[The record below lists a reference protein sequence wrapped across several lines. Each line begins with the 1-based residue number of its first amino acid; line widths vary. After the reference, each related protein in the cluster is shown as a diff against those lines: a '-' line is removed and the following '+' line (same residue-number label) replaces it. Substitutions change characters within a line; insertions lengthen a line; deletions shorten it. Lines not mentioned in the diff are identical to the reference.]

1 MKKQERNEDRRGA
14 GRRGVTVSAQKGR
27 SAVDRVGGE
36 AGAISRDVLI
46 CDVGSL
52 DQFLRPPYQRLL
64 PPIFRVRG
72 REGELAENDWAPR
85 NFYGQI
91 SGPPKDPT
99 AAKRGMPPLFFASR
113 RPDLIFYALQ
123 VPLRCLASSQ
133 YSGPLF
139 CVAARIFPFFRLDLR
154 VSGAIIVPKG
164 IWLPVSRAPKTLR
177 TPFFPSIIFCDLFPL
192 PSLLRYP
199 CGKKEGENFF

>member
-52 DQFLRPPYQRLL
+52 DQFLRLPYQRLL

-113 RPDLIFYALQ
+113 RPDLISTRYKFPFVALRR
-123 VPLRCLASSQ
+123 VNIRALCFSSPQ
-133 YSGPLF
+133 GF
-139 CVAARIFPFFRLDLR
+139 FPFF
-154 VSGAIIVPKG
+154 VWI
-164 IWLPVSRAPKTLR
+164 
-177 TPFFPSIIFCDLFPL
+177 
-192 PSLLRYP
+192 
-199 CGKKEGENFF
+199 

>member
-1 MKKQERNEDRRGA
+1 MKKQERNEDRPGA
-14 GRRGVTVSAQKGR
+14 GRRGVTDSAQKGR
-27 SAVDRVGGE
+27 SALDRVGGE
-36 AGAISRDVLI
+36 VGAILRDVLI

-72 REGELAENDWAPR
+72 RESESTENDWAPR

-91 SGPPKDPT
+91 TGPPKDST
-99 AAKRGMPPLFFASR
+99 AAQCGMSPLLFASR

-139 CVAARIFPFFRLDLR
+139 CVAATVFSFFRVDLR
-154 VSGAIIVPKG
+154 LSGAIIAPKR
-164 IWLPVSRAPKTLR
+164 IWPPVSGAPKSLR
-177 TPFFPSIIFCDLFPL
+177 APFFPSRIFCGLFPL
-192 PSLLRYP
+192 PSLIRYP
-199 CGKKEGENFF
+199 RGEKEEE